1 MAAVLTQSAHLP
13 KAQPKPDNSV
23 PTKPDTA
30 VVAAP
35 DINPVTT
42 GSTGSHSVSHTLTP
56 IDTAQ
61 ARLAVSRAR
70 LRLALMPPDPDS
82 AQANAGGVGRKPHRL
97 GAMWRSWRRS
107 MHGWPLVDLALDTA
121 HTWWQRQPLR
131 PVGELLAVELRA
143 TALPLVRKHP
153 LITVA
158 AAGALGVLL
167 VAGRPWRWPLV
178 TRQMHRAP
186 HRVGSW
192 LTRQLGNASVQASL
206 IGMLM
211 VWARRPPADT
221 ADGTAADTRPSTQPN
236 TQPAADPNT
245 EPTARPPAQA

>member
-1 MAAVLTQSAHLP
+1 MAATLPMSAPGTLATADTTLP
-13 KAQPKPDNSV
+13 ALL
-23 PTKPDTA
+23 
-30 VVAAP
+30 
-35 DINPVTT
+35 
-42 GSTGSHSVSHTLTP
+42 GVSP
-56 IDTAQ
+56 IDGAQ
-61 ARLAVSRAR
+61 ARLAASRAK

-82 AQANAGGVGRKPHRL
+82 AQAHAQGSNRKPHRL

-121 HTWWQRQPLR
+121 QTWWQRQPLR
-131 PVGELLAVELRA
+131 PVGELLATELRA

-178 TRQMHRAP
+178 AKHVHRAP
-186 HRVGSW
+186 HHVGSW
-192 LTRQLGNASVQASL
+192 LTRQLGSASVQASL

-211 VWARRPPADT
+211 VWARRPPAEAADT
-221 ADGTAADTRPSTQPN
+221 ADRPPTTAPNAQQSAPPNPDTRPR
-236 TQPAADPNT
+236 PAA
-245 EPTARPPAQA
+245 PA